1 MLPESR
7 LYSFIDQELS
17 YGIQFLEGQRLIQ
30 DLALIHNLNQ
40 PSFKALRNMLLSA
53 QPLISLLKHNEGM
66 GLYIDND
73 EPYLRF
79 KLETHHDGALRT
91 LLLPEELDH
100 FPDILTGIVR
110 LSKISPSSMHP
121 YNSAIE
127 LNRVPATEVVN
138 KILLESYQMKSVIK
152 VADNVDQAVMIQ
164 QFPRPNV
171 NKEELEERPGVQE
184 YWLQKKRIITELF
197 QEETTDQEVIENL
210 LKKEGLAYLG
220 SRQVKFQCSCSK
232 DRMLMGVAGLVQSEG
247 YDEVFGEGKKD
258 LEAKCDYCKSFYD
271 ISRKEIESHFLKINQ

>member
-1 MLPESR
+1 MLAESR

-53 QPLISLLKHNEGM
+53 QPLISLLKPNEGM
-66 GLYIDND
+66 GLYIDNED
-73 EPYLRF
+73 PYLRF

-91 LLLPEELDH
+91 MLLPEEIDH
-100 FPDILTGIVR
+100 FPEKLTGIVR
-110 LSKISPSSMHP
+110 LSKISPHAMQP

-127 LNRVPATEVVN
+127 LKNVPAAQVVN
-138 KILLESYQMKSVIK
+138 KILLESYQMKSVIY
-152 VADNVDQAVMIQ
+152 VSESVDQAVMIQ

-171 NKEELEERPGVQE
+171 NKEELEERPEVQE
-184 YWLQKKRIITELF
+184 YWLQKKKIIEELF
-197 QEETTDQEVIENL
+197 KQETTDQQAIEEHL
-210 LKKEGLAYLG
+210 GGHGMAFLG

-232 DRMLMGVAGLVQSEG
+232 ERMLMGVAGLVQNEG
-247 YDEVFGEGKKD
+247 YDEVFGHGKRD

-271 ISRKEIESHFLKINQ
+271 ISREEVESHFLKINQ

>member
-7 LYSFIDQELS
+7 LYSFLDPELS

-30 DLALIHNLNQ
+30 DLALIHDLNQ

-53 QPLISLLKHNEGM
+53 QPLISLLKPNEGM
-66 GLYIDND
+66 GLYIDN
-73 EPYLRF
+73 ENPYIRF

-91 LLLPEELDH
+91 LLFPEELDH
-100 FPDILTGIVR
+100 FPEILNGIVR
-110 LSKISPSSMHP
+110 LAKINPNSMQP

-127 LNRVPATEVVN
+127 LNGVPASEVVN
-138 KILLESYQMKSVIK
+138 KILLASYQMKSVIK

-171 NKEELEERPGVQE
+171 NKEELEERPSVHE
-184 YWLQKKRIITELF
+184 YWLQKKKLIEDLF
-197 QEETTDQEVIENL
+197 KQETTEQQVIEDG
-210 LKKEGLAYLG
+210 LKQQGLTFLG

-232 DRMLMGVAGLVQSEG
+232 ERMLMGVAGLVQNEG
-247 YDEVFGEGKKD
+247 YDEVFGEGKSD

-271 ISRKEIESHFLKINQ
+271 ISRDEIANHFLKINQ